1 MKKRTALLA
10 AAIASTL
17 PSVALADNYSIVN
30 FLSPTH
36 ATTLGQIHFAD
47 EVKRVTDG
55 KISFEVFP
63 GGSLLPANGALGGIR
78 DGIAEGGYIA
88 GTYFPSELQVT
99 NVFADLGWAAPDAL
113 LMAIASTDFNINY
126 EPLQEEW
133 KRNGIVPLS
142 GYGSNPYVLLCANKL
157 ETAEDFKGKRIRMPG
172 GAWDRFAT
180 HIGAV
185 AVNVPSSELYVG
197 LERGLI
203 DCAVNGV
210 DALATFSLWDVVD
223 GVNMIPLGTYF
234 SGVNIG
240 INREFWAAA
249 STEHRQ
255 AMIDAAAMAVVTT
268 QAKYAESEKGALD
281 AAAGHDVAIIEPN
294 DEFKKVLA
302 DFIEADVDNIKQL
315 GVERFK
321 VANAD
326 EVVNEFLAV
335 VGKWKTLLEGV
346 DRTDSEAVAALVK
359 KEIFDPLNA
368 DEYGMN

>member
-1 MKKRTALLA
+1 MNMRTALLA
-10 AAIASTL
+10 AALTAVVPGIAS
-17 PSVALADNYSIVN
+17 ANNYSIVN

-36 ATTLGQIHFAD
+36 ATTLGQVYFAD
-47 EVKRVTDG
+47 EVKRATDG

-63 GGSLLPANGALGGIR
+63 GGSLLPANGALSGVR

-113 LMAIASTDFNINY
+113 LMAIASTDFNVNY

-133 KRNGIVPLS
+133 KRNGVVPLA
-142 GYGSNPYVLLCANKL
+142 GYGSNPYVLLCAKKL

-185 AVNVPSSELYVG
+185 AVNVPSSELYIG

-210 DALATFSLWDVVD
+210 DALTTFSLWDVVE

-234 SGVNIG
+234 SGINIG
-240 INREFWAAA
+240 INRDFWASV
-249 STEHRQ
+249 STEERQ

-268 QAKYAESEKGALD
+268 QAKYAISEKEALD
-281 AAAGHDVAIIEPN
+281 AAPGHEVAIVEPG
-294 DEFKKVLA
+294 DEFKQVLT
-302 DFIEADVDNIKQL
+302 DFVAADVENIKQL

-346 DRTDSEAVAALVK
+346 DRTDNEAVAALVK

-368 DEYGMN
+368 DEYGMK